1 MEVFKTSLAFD
12 AETGE
17 KLGTQADK
25 FRIENDCLKTE
36 VEQLKTLLAAMSTET
51 NWCRNWFLFQ
61 TPCGSASQYIAQT
74 MSLGT
79 EIFGTIMIMIKP

>member
-1 MEVFKTSLAFD
+1 MEVFKTSLASD

-36 VEQLKTLLAAMSTET
+36 VEQLKTLLAAMSAS
-51 NWCRNWFLFQ
+51 WCRNWFLFQ

-74 MSLGT
+74 TSLGT
-79 EIFGTIMIMIKP
+79 EIFGTVMIMIKP